1 MHYATRGVSFPTKQ
15 HPFSMPRPLNEQETR
30 TRYITPALER
40 AGWQK
45 KQIAEEVPFTDGR
58 VITRGSMV
66 RRGKR
71 KKVDYLLYYKPN
83 LPIALI
89 EAKRY
94 GDTAGSGMQQ
104 GLGYADGL
112 AHADDLDIPFVYSS
126 NGRAFLEHDRTVEE
140 GTVERR
146 LPMDA
151 FPSPEALR
159 ERYREARGL
168 ATEDEPLLMQEYYKE
183 IDGKTPRYYQRVAIN
198 RTVEAVA
205 KEQDRILLVM
215 ATGTGKT
222 YTAFQIIWRLWK
234 AGAASRVLY
243 LADRNI
249 LIDQAMTND
258 FRPFGQH
265 MTKIENHEAA
275 KAFEIYMALY
285 QGLTGNE
292 PSYDIYKEYSRDFF
306 DLVIVDECHRGSARE
321 NSEWRKVLEYFSGAT
336 QIGMTATPKETADV
350 SNIHY
355 FGEPLYT
362 YSLRQGINDGFLAP
376 YRVVRVGLDR
386 DLEGYRPERGKQ
398 DRYGHE
404 IEDREYTSRDY
415 DRTLV
420 LSQRTKEIA
429 RRITEYL
436 EGTDPYAKTIVFCE
450 DIDHAERMRQ
460 AIVNH
465 NAKRVKEDRRYVMR
479 ITGDNDEGR
488 RELDNFIDP
497 ESRYPVIATTSK
509 MLTTG
514 VDAQTCKLIV
524 LDANIRSMTE
534 FKQIIGRGTRL
545 RPDYG
550 KTSFTIMDF
559 RGVTRKF
566 ADPDFDGT
574 PEQVYN
580 PEPGDPVV
588 PPEDEEPGEDTP
600 GEETGAGGGGVF
612 PPAGPG
618 EEDGG
623 RRKYYVDDVE
633 VRVINERVQ
642 YYTPEGKLV
651 TEDLRDFTRSNVRKQ
666 FSSLTDFLT
675 YWRAADRKQAI
686 VEEMEEQG
694 ILLHELQQEVDGDLD
709 PFDLICHV
717 AFDKEPLTR
726 SERARKAR
734 QQEIFDRYGEE
745 AQAVLEAL
753 LEKYADE
760 GIENIERMDVLKVH
774 PLNAFGSPLEIVGRF
789 GGKKAYQ
796 TAVREME
803 EALYQAA

>member
-1 MHYATRGVSFPTKQ
+1 MT
-15 HPFSMPRPLNEQETR
+15 RPLNEQETR
-30 TRYITPALER
+30 TRYITPALQR

-45 KQIAEEVPFTDGR
+45 QQIGEEVQFTDGR
-58 VITRGSMV
+58 IITRGAV
-66 RRGKR
+66 YRRGKK

-83 LPIALI
+83 IPIALI

-94 GDTAGSGMQQ
+94 EDTAGSGMQQ

-112 AHADDLDIPFVYSS
+112 AHAEDLDIPFVYSS
-126 NGRAFLEHDRTVEE
+126 NGRAFLEHDRTVAE
-140 GTVERR
+140 GEVERR
-146 LPMDA
+146 LEMQE
-151 FPSPEALR
+151 FPSPEALWQ
-159 ERYREARGL
+159 RYRQAKGL
-168 ATEDEPLLMQEYYKE
+168 APEDESLVLQEYFKE
-183 IDGKTPRYYQRVAIN
+183 IEGKTPRYYQRVAIN

-205 KEQDRILLVM
+205 KGQDRIMLVM

-222 YTAFQIIWRLWK
+222 FTAFQIIWRLWK
-234 AGAASRVLY
+234 AGKANRILF

-249 LIDQAMTND
+249 LVNQAMTND

-285 QGLTGNE
+285 QAVTGPE
-292 PSYDIYKEYSRDFF
+292 PSSDIYKEYSPDFF
-306 DLVIVDECHRGSARE
+306 DLVVIDECHRGSASE
-321 NSEWRKVLEYFSGAT
+321 ESEWRKILEYFHSAT
-336 QIGMTATPKETADV
+336 QVGMTATPKETKDV
-350 SNIHY
+350 SNTHY

-386 DLEGYRPERGKQ
+386 DLEGYRPERGKR
-398 DRYGHE
+398 DRYGQE

-420 LSQRTKEIA
+420 LSKRTQQIA
-429 RRITEYL
+429 RRVTEYL
-436 EGTDPYAKTIVFCE
+436 EGTDPYAKTIIFCE

-460 AIVNH
+460 ALVNE
-465 NAKRVKEDRRYVMR
+465 NAKRVAEDRRYVMR

-514 VDAQTCKLIV
+514 VDAQTCQLIV
-524 LDANIRSMTE
+524 LDSNIRSMTE

-545 RPDYG
+545 RPDYD

-574 PEQVYN
+574 PEQVYK
-580 PEPGDPVV
+580 PEPGDSVV
-588 PPEDEEPGEDTP
+588 PPDDPVDG
-600 GEETGAGGGGVF
+600 GEEREGGEGGGDGGGGVF
-612 PPAGPG
+612 PPTDPDQ
-618 EEDGG
+618 EEGK

-633 VRVINERVQ
+633 VQVINERVQ
-642 YYTPEGKLV
+642 YYTPEGQLV
-651 TEDLRDFTRSNVRKQ
+651 TEDLRDFTRKNVRNQ
-666 FSSLTDFLT
+666 FASLTDFLT
-675 YWRAADRKQAI
+675 YWRAADKKQAI
-686 VEEMEEQG
+686 LDELEERG
-694 ILLHELQQEVDGDLD
+694 VLLHELQQEVEGALD

-726 SERARKAR
+726 TERARNVR
-734 QQEIFDRYGEE
+734 QDDYFERYGDE
-745 AQAVLEAL
+745 ARAVLEAL

-774 PLNAFGSPLEIVGRF
+774 PLNELGSPLEIVRRF
-789 GGKKAYQ
+789 GGKEAYQ
-796 TAVREME
+796 KAVREME
-803 EALYQAA
+803 VALYRAA

>member
-1 MHYATRGVSFPTKQ
+1 
-15 HPFSMPRPLNEQETR
+15 MPRSLNEQETR
-30 TRYITPALER
+30 TRYITPALQE
-40 AGWQK
+40 AGWE
-45 KQIAEEVPFTDGR
+45 KQQIGEEVQFTDGR
-58 VITRGSMV
+58 IITRGAMY
-66 RRGKR
+66 RRGKK

-83 LPIALI
+83 IPIALI

-94 GDTAGSGMQQ
+94 DDTAGSGMQQ

-112 AHADDLDIPFVYSS
+112 AHAEDLDIPFVYSS

-140 GTVERR
+140 GAVERR
-146 LPMDA
+146 LDMQE
-151 FPSPEALR
+151 FPSPEALWQ
-159 ERYREARGL
+159 RYRQAKGL
-168 ATEDEPLLMQEYYKE
+168 APEDESLVLQEYFKE
-183 IDGKTPRYYQRVAIN
+183 IEGKTPRYYQRIAIN

-205 KEQDRILLVM
+205 KGQDRIMLVM

-222 YTAFQIIWRLWK
+222 FTAFQIIWRLWK
-234 AGAASRVLY
+234 AGKANRILF

-249 LIDQAMTND
+249 LVNQAMTND

-285 QGLTGNE
+285 QAVTGSE
-292 PSYDIYKEYSRDFF
+292 PSYDIYKEYSPDFF
-306 DLVIVDECHRGSARE
+306 DLVIIDECHRGSASE
-321 NSEWRKVLEYFSGAT
+321 ESEWRKILEYFHSAT
-336 QIGMTATPKETADV
+336 QVGMTATPKETKDV
-350 SNIHY
+350 SNTHY

-386 DLEGYRPERGKQ
+386 DLEGYRPERGKR
-398 DRYGHE
+398 DRYGQE

-420 LSQRTKEIA
+420 LSKRTRQIA
-429 RRITEYL
+429 KRVTEYL
-436 EGTDPYAKTIVFCE
+436 EGTDPYAKTIIFCE

-460 AIVNH
+460 ALVNQ

-514 VDAQTCKLIV
+514 VDAQTCQLIV
-524 LDANIRSMTE
+524 LDSNIRSMTE

-545 RPDYG
+545 REDYG

-580 PEPGDPVV
+580 PEPDDSVV
-588 PPEDEEPGEDTP
+588 PPDDSAVD
-600 GEETGAGGGGVF
+600 GEELEGGEGGGDGGVF
-612 PPAGPG
+612 PPAAP
-618 EEDGG
+618 
-623 RRKYYVDDVE
+623 
-633 VRVINERVQ
+633 
-642 YYTPEGKLV
+642 T
-651 TEDLRDFTRSNVRKQ
+651 T
-666 FSSLTDFLT
+666 
-675 YWRAADRKQAI
+675 
-686 VEEMEEQG
+686 
-694 ILLHELQQEVDGDLD
+694 
-709 PFDLICHV
+709 
-717 AFDKEPLTR
+717 
-726 SERARKAR
+726 RKAS
-734 QQEIFDRYGEE
+734 
-745 AQAVLEAL
+745 AVSTMWTMWRCRSSMSGCSTTRP
-753 LEKYADE
+753 K
-760 GIENIERMDVLKVH
+760 
-774 PLNAFGSPLEIVGRF
+774 GSS
-789 GGKKAYQ
+789 
-796 TAVREME
+796 
-803 EALYQAA
+803 